1 MRDLP
6 LNALRAFA
14 AVYLTGGLRP
24 AGRLLC
30 VSHSSV
36 ARHLSELEA
45 TLGTPLIDRGNN
57 ARSLVLTE
65 TGENLGRE
73 VASSLGALDRAWS
86 AIRERRG
93 ASTVTISAAPSVAAL
108 WLLPRLPGLATT
120 LPKIEVSVLAEQRVR
135 APSEEGS
142 DLAIRMGRASRRAE
156 PLMDDALSPV
166 ASPRLLNRA
175 RTARGGQTGGA
186 TVAALLQDLPLLHD
200 RDPNASWMSWFD
212 LHGPAGR
219 DAFVGPRFASSDL
232 ILRAAKL
239 GQGVAL
245 ARLRLASADLADGSL
260 KRLSCE
266 MVHLPD
272 AYQLVVN
279 PERNGRASVRA
290 VRDWLHAEAAADMGC
305 S

>member
-1 MRDLP
+1 
-6 LNALRAFA
+6 
-14 AVYLTGGLRP
+14 
-24 AGRLLC
+24 
-30 VSHSSV
+30 
-36 ARHLSELEA
+36 
-45 TLGTPLIDRGNN
+45 
-57 ARSLVLTE
+57 
-65 TGENLGRE
+65 
-73 VASSLGALDRAWS
+73 
-86 AIRERRG
+86 
-93 ASTVTISAAPSVAAL
+93 
-108 WLLPRLPGLATT
+108 
-120 LPKIEVSVLAEQRVR
+120 
-135 APSEEGS
+135 
-142 DLAIRMGRASRRAE
+142 
-156 PLMDDALSPV
+156 MDDALSPV